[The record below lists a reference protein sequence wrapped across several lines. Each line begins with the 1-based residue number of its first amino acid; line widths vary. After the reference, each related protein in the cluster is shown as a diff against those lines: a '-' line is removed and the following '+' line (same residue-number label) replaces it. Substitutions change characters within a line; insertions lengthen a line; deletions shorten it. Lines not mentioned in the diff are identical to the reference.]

1 MFKWLAN
8 LIVNSPVQ
16 GTCACGASHRAKLRQ
31 MQKEI
36 LAENGAEVPEDAVN
50 DSHCCCGGGERS
62 CHCGNGGGHCC
73 NGGGDC
79 SCQHGEGHKCS
90 CQHKESAAAT
100 HSYNYD
106 GMVFGSTSLS
116 AHFDLQNRSSQ
127 SDDPTQNVFR
137 KAQDENS

>member
-16 GTCACGASHRAKLRQ
+16 GTCACGASQRAKLRQ

-36 LAENGAEVPEDAVN
+36 LAENGADVPEDAVN

-62 CHCGNGGGHCC
+62 CHCGNGGTCC
-73 NGGGDC
+73 HHDEE
-79 SCQHGEGHKCS
+79 HECS
-90 CQHKESAAAT
+90 CQHKESAAVAS
-100 HSYNYD
+100 SYNYD

-116 AHFDLQNRSSQ
+116 AHFDLQNRTSQ

-137 KAQDENS
+137 KTQDENS